1 MTITHILILELYET
15 HFAYLYSHYEVAS
28 EGFDLHT
35 LSTYVAGLGI
45 GLLAGAA
52 VALAPTLADLPTT
65 GAEVVRIAFR
75 LGILVEEV
83 SQNLEPRDTSGS
95 PETWASVVQNVR
107 LEEVQAELDAIHT
120 KEVSILSILYQN
132 YETH

>member
-1 MTITHILILELYET
+1 
-15 HFAYLYSHYEVAS
+15 LYSHYEIAP

-45 GLLAGAA
+45 GLLASAA
-52 VALAPTLADLPTT
+52 VALAATLADVPAT

-75 LGILVEEV
+75 LGTLVDEV

-95 PETWASVVQNVR
+95 PDSWASVVPGAK
-107 LEEVQAELDAIHT
+107 LEEVQAELNAIHAR
-120 KEVSILSILYQN
+120 EVSPLSISYQT
-132 YETH
+132 YEEQF